1 MITDA
6 QVRKLMSEKAKT
18 GRTGIAALKAGMSR
32 NTAAKYLKEG
42 KLPSE
47 MKGIRDWRTRPDP
60 FQQHWAEIEARLV
73 GEPGLEARSIF
84 EELQELHPG
93 QAGGVEQ
100 DTQPSLDRQPQH
112 DGLFHHA
119 RQ

>member
-93 QAGGVEQ
+93 QYEPGQ
-100 DTQPSLDRQPQH
+100 L
-112 DGLFHHA
+112 
-119 RQ
+119 